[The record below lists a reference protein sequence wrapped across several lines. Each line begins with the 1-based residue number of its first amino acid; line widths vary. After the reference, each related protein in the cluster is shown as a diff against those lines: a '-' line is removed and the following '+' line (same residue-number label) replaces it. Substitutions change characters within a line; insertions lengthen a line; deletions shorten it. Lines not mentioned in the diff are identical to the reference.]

1 MLNNLTNFLN
11 IITGKMIKKVPEAN
25 DLIPLGTRDSRYGG
39 SYKPTAI
46 TVADFIDSIPTP
58 PSGLS
63 GVNYTYVS
71 AEGTPEE
78 NGGLLVSEYAQAIL
92 ETPNGLPLSETNR
105 YTILLAPAIYKVD
118 FTINWNTNFIDL
130 ACIDGVATLQFQ
142 NNFNVSPIVISANDT
157 KFSNIKLNFAFLE
170 NNTILGFPILL
181 NKSKVLLNNCSGYFV
196 NTNYSEEYTIDRDYQ
211 NTTVSRRI
219 LQNCLNGISFFLG
232 LNYVDLTP
240 NSGGTTQFFWSETTN
255 LFAQSRFDIGAVGD
269 SVLFSD
275 GNPFTIAALET
286 QTLPLSDKYIT
297 MQISNLVGTFSLNDV
312 VTQGGTT
319 GVITETDGISY
330 FYAYVATG
338 VFPNGTG
345 TITNTTS
352 GGTADNNGWSQNGNS
367 VFNSNTGNFINGNNN
382 FINVALLN
390 IANASGYIAQAYSQI
405 QFSSQM
411 YILYEG
417 ANTSFAGATVVT
429 NELGGTATPVF
440 STNAGEV
447 VIANLVG
454 TWLGATQI
462 WNDLNPTP
470 VTITARSQNIIHTLN
485 KTVTNR

>member
-1 MLNNLTNFLN
+1 MTLITRTAKGSKLTILEMDGNLEYLQSIGLTGTNYVF
-11 IITGKMIKKVPEAN
+11 VAAN
-25 DLIPLGTRDSRYGG
+25 
-39 SYKPTAI
+39 
-46 TVADFIDSIPTP
+46 
-58 PSGLS
+58 
-63 GVNYTYVS
+63 
-71 AEGTPEE
+71 GTPEQ
-78 NGGLLVSEYAQAIL
+78 NGALLISTYAQAIL

-105 YTILLAPAIYKVD
+105 YTILLAPAIYNLN
-118 FTINWNTNFIDL
+118 TYSIQWNTDFIDL
-130 ACIDGVATLQFQ
+130 ACIDGVATLTRVVTFGG
-142 NNFNVSPIVISANDT
+142 SPPIIISANDT
-157 KFSNIKLNFAFLE
+157 RFSNIKLNFAFLE

-219 LQNCLNGISFFLG
+219 LQNCLNGRSFFLG

-240 NSGGTTQFFWSETTN
+240 NSGGATQFFWSETTN
-255 LFAQSRFDIGAVGD
+255 LFAQSRFDLGAVGD

-275 GNPFTIAALET
+275 GNPSTIAALET
-286 QTLPLSDKYIT
+286 QSLPLSDKYIS

-319 GVITETDGISY
+319 GIITETDGLSF

-352 GGTADNNGWSQNGNS
+352 GGTADNNGWSQYGNS
-367 VFNSNTGNFINGNNN
+367 VVNSYTVNNINGANNY
-382 FINVALLN
+382 IDISLISIGNV
-390 IANASGYIAQAYSQI
+390 SGYIAQAYSQI

-417 ANTSFAGATVVT
+417 ANTSFDPSTGVSIIY
-429 NELGGTATPVF
+429 NNLGGTATPLF
-440 STNAGEV
+440 STDAGEV

-462 WNDLNPTP
+462 WSDFNLTP